1 MSADR
6 IIPTIITLA
15 VTIMFLI
22 LGLVLRKGK
31 GAGLIAGYNTASPE
45 EKRKI
50 DEKAL
55 CRFVARLMFFYT
67 ACFGLL
73 SLGILS
79 GTDSAFAW
87 IMPIFL
93 IVTIIA
99 VIYANTG
106 NRFRKKY

>member
-1 MSADR
+1 MPAER
-6 IIPTIITLA
+6 IFPALITLA
-15 VTIMFLI
+15 VATMFLV
-22 LGLVLRKGK
+22 LGLVFRKGK
-31 GAGLIAGYNTASPE
+31 GSGLIAGYNTASAE
-45 EKRKI
+45 EKRKT

-73 SLGILS
+73 SIGIFT
-79 GTDSAFAW
+79 GTNYTFAL

-93 IVTIIA
+93 IVTVIA

-106 NRFRKKY
+106 NRFKTR

>member
-1 MSADR
+1 MPSER
-6 IIPTIITLA
+6 IFPALITLA
-15 VTIMFLI
+15 VAVMFLI
-22 LGLVLRKGK
+22 FGLVFRKGK
-31 GAGLIAGYNTASPE
+31 GTGLIAGYNTASAE
-45 EKRKI
+45 EKRKT

-73 SLGILS
+73 SLGILT
-79 GTDSAFAW
+79 GTDSAFKW

-93 IVTIIA
+93 IVTVIA

-106 NRFRKKY
+106 NRFKKR